1 MVMKKQIVYL
11 VYEDMGYDGIS
22 LMEAK
27 LFTNMEDAVKYK
39 EQLQQNVYVQYVK
52 IEGMELN

>member
-1 MVMKKQIVYL
+1 MKKQIVYL
-11 VYEDMGYDGIS
+11 VYDDMGYDGIS
-22 LMEAK
+22 LMGAK

-39 EQLQQNVYVQYVK
+39 EQLQQNVYVQDVK